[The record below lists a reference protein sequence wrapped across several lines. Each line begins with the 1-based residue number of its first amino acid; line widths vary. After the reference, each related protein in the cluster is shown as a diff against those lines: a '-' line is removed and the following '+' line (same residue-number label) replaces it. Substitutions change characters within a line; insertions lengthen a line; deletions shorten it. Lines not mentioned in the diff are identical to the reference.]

1 MEGRVF
7 FRICISFVH
16 AGEGGRGGGGGRSW
30 FQAFLAEAVETGD
43 ENRSMHV
50 LCRKLRKD

>member
-1 MEGRVF
+1 MY
-7 FRICISFVH
+7 FVC
-16 AGEGGRGGGGGRSW
+16 ARREREEGGRLW

>member
-1 MEGRVF
+1 MYFVCARRGR
-7 FRICISFVH
+7 
-16 AGEGGRGGGGGRSW
+16 GEGGGGGGSW
-30 FQAFLAEAVETGD
+30 FPAFLAEAVETGD

>member
-16 AGEGGRGGGGGRSW
+16 AGEGGMGGRSW